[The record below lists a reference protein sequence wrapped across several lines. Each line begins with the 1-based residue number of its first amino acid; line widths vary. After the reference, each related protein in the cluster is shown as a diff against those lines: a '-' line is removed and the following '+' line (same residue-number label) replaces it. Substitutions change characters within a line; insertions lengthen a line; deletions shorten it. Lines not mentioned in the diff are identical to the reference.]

1 VFWKLK
7 TGFNY
12 FTWYNAARSML
23 LVKDFNDN
31 VNNNNN
37 NNKTTRQ
44 NVTVYNCCEIGNIR
58 V

>member
-23 LVKDFNDN
+23 LVRDFND
-31 VNNNNN
+31 NNN

-58 V
+58 A